1 MADVAKL
8 VAKADEA
15 AQKRNYDYA
24 IELYLQAVTLEPDN
38 AQARKALRQVEVKR
52 ATEMGGTPKVVAAIL
67 GLPSRVAAGIF
78 GLGKNFE
85 KQALAYEA
93 ILRRDPQNTGAALA
107 LAGALYRAGSKKS
120 ARAVFEAIPEW
131 DAGCLRAL
139 VGAGKL
145 AREAGDLPAALAL
158 FQRAKGVSPNDKE
171 VIDAIRDISATQSIG
186 VREGAGS
193 YREVLKDASQ
203 AADLERRQRLQ
214 GAEGETT
221 SSAEALEAQLKKQPG
236 DLATLRRLARLYE
249 QAKASD
255 KAVETYQRILR
266 IEPNDFDAES
276 RISDLKVAD
285 LDRRVGKLEQMAK
298 ATPGDAKIKTEL
310 EETRARRIAFEVEDL
325 QKRVAAHPTE
335 TQLRFRWGVA
345 LHRAGKWNE
354 AVAEF
359 QQTKREPMLARESAF
374 WLGRCF
380 LDLGKAPLAAK
391 QLEAAI
397 VEREGQRLDEI
408 GKEAHYYLGQALRS
422 QGDTAGARRHFERI
436 YEEDINFRDVAR
448 LVEAG

>member
-38 AQARKALRQVEVKR
+38 AQARKALRQVGVKR

-67 GLPSRVAAGIF
+67 GLPSRVAAGVF
-78 GLGKNFE
+78 GMTKNFE

-93 ILRRDPQNTGAALA
+93 ILRRDPQNTGTALA
-107 LAGALYRAGSKKS
+107 LARALYKAGSKKS

-131 DAGCLRAL
+131 DAGCLPAL
-139 VGAGKL
+139 KGAGAL

-158 FQRAKGVSPNDKE
+158 YQRAKGVSPNDKD
-171 VIDAIRDISATQSIG
+171 VNDAIRDISATQSIG

-214 GAEGETT
+214 GGEDTAQ
-221 SSAEALEAQLKKQPG
+221 SAEALEAQLKKQPG
-236 DLATLRRLARLYE
+236 DMATLRRLARLYE

-276 RISDLKVAD
+276 RISDLKIAD
-285 LDRRVGKLEQMAK
+285 LDRRVGKLEHLAK
-298 ATPGDAKIKTEL
+298 TSPNDAKIRHEL

-325 QKRVAAHPTE
+325 GKRVAAHPTE
-335 TQLRFRWGVA
+335 TQLRYRWGVA

-359 QQTKREPMLARESAF
+359 QQTKREPMLARESAY

-380 LDLGKAPLAAK
+380 LDLGKASLAAK

-408 GKEAHYYLGQALRS
+408 GKEAHYYLGQALRA
-422 QGDTAGARRHFERI
+422 QGDAAGARKHFERI